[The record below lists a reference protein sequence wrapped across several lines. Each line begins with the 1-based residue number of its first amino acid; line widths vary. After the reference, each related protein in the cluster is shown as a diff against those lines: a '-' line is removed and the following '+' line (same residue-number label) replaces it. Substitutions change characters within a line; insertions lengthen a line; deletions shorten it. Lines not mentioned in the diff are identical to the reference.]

1 MMRFQG
7 FDISIQHAFEAENI
21 MLSHLNARDDI
32 FEMLALFNF
41 DLVRF

>member
-1 MMRFQG
+1 
-7 FDISIQHAFEAENI
+7 

-41 DLVRF
+41 DLVRFW